1 MGEGDILIGALKV
14 RFKHLTRETRLKRIV
29 AITVG
34 LLSMAVGVSAQ
45 SGPSGNLTVRSN
57 PPGADVLVRGEASA
71 TGITPVTFLYPL
83 IGSYELKI
91 QKHGF
96 ETYRTRMALDPAKQ
110 MVVDVRLS
118 PKTRFKAAAR
128 SIFVPGWGQRYAE
141 QKTKGFLLHLMAV
154 GAVTAFVITDHSFN
168 DKVDRFETLQT
179 QFDSALTA
187 GAGNEE
193 MQSRW
198 SGLYDAQK
206 KAYDA
211 ENARRISIGSVA
223 AVWALGVLDAI
234 FFTPEEKATFS
245 VKGVALEPAVDTKSF
260 GLRLTKSF

>member
-1 MGEGDILIGALKV
+1 MGRLND
-14 RFKHLTRETRLKRIV
+14 RFKHLAREMRLKSVIV
-29 AITVG
+29 ITVG
-34 LLSMAVGVSAQ
+34 LLSLAAGLGAQ
-45 SGPSGNLTVRSN
+45 SSPPGNLTVRSN

-71 TGITPVTFLYPL
+71 TGITPVTFQYPL
-83 IGSYELKI
+83 IGAYELKI

-128 SIFVPGWGQRYAE
+128 SVFVPGWGQRYAE
-141 QKTKGFLLHLMAV
+141 QKTKGFLLHLMAA
-154 GAVTAFVITDHSFN
+154 GAVTAFVVTDHNFN
-168 DKVDRFETLQT
+168 DKFDRFETLQT
-179 QFDSALTA
+179 QYDSALIA
-187 GAGNEE
+187 HAPNDE
-193 MQSRW
+193 MQSRL
-198 SGLYDAQK
+198 SALNDAQK

-223 AVWALGVLDAI
+223 AVWAIGVLDAI
-234 FFTPEEKATFS
+234 LFTPEEKATFS